1 MAEGGDNEQ
10 DDSQKTEE
18 PSAKKLEESRK
29 KGNVALSRE
38 INNWVML
45 LMATILIG
53 TASGP
58 VMSQISEAMKVF
70 LEQAHA
76 LPGVPGGLKIIMG
89 DTFTRVLTIIA
100 PIFIML
106 VIAAVMGPLLQVGPL
121 FAPEVIKPDFSKV
134 SIFKGFKRLFSMRSI
149 VEFLKSLL
157 KICVIGMVGFFL
169 ILPFT
174 KSMEHMISLDMKHLL
189 DETEGM
195 ALRLMTGVLVVL
207 LFIAILDYL
216 YQRFEYMKKMRMT
229 REEVKEEYKQAEG
242 DPHIKGKLRQLRM
255 ERARQ
260 RMMQNVPKATV
271 VITNPTHF
279 AVALKYD
286 SEKMEAP
293 VVLAKGMDFLALKI
307 REIATEHKIII
318 YENPPLARTLYD
330 TVEVDEAIPQS
341 LFKAVAEVITYV
353 YQKQG
358 KLKPK

>member
-1 MAEGGDNEQ
+1 MAEGGENEQ

-29 KGNVALSRE
+29 KGQVALSRE
-38 INNWVML
+38 VNNWLML

-53 TASGP
+53 TASGSIL
-58 VMSQISEAMKVF
+58 SQISEAMKVF
-70 LEQAHA
+70 IEQAHA
-76 LPGVPGGLKIIMG
+76 LPGVSGGLRIVMG
-89 DTFTRVLTIIA
+89 DTFGHVINIIS
-100 PIFIML
+100 PIFIL
-106 VIAAVMGPLLQVGPL
+106 LLLAAVAGPLLQVGPL

-134 SIFKGFKRLFSMRSI
+134 SLKKGFQRLFSMRSI

-157 KICVIGMVGFFL
+157 KICVIGTVGFFL
-169 ILPFT
+169 LLPFM
-174 KSMEHMISLDMKHLL
+174 KGMEHMIQLDMKHLL
-189 DETEGM
+189 DETS
-195 ALRLMTGVLVVL
+195 ALTMRLMIGVLVVL
-207 LFIAILDYL
+207 FFIAIMDYL
-216 YQRFEYMKKMRMT
+216 YQRFEYMKKMRMS
-229 REEVKEEYKQAEG
+229 REEVKEEYKQTEG
-242 DPHIKGKLRQLRM
+242 DPHIKARLRQLRM

-286 SEKMEAP
+286 GGNMEAP
-293 VVLAKGMDFLALKI
+293 VVVAKGMDFIALKI

-330 TVEVDEAIPQS
+330 TVEIDESIPQS
-341 LFKAVAEVITYV
+341 LYKAVAEVITYV